1 MKRDRH
7 VTATELA
14 ECCVCEQRVVFDHLR
29 GRRRTAACRRHMR
42 AGSAAHEELHREA
55 LGELGATG
63 GDARCFV
70 ATALWGAAD
79 PRTQALR
86 EWRDRWLLER
96 RWGRGASCLYYRLS
110 PLLVAVIRRV
120 PVLRVLADVV
130 LSAVVRQLTLRQE

>member
-1 MKRDRH
+1 MKRVRH

-29 GRRRTAACRRHMR
+29 GKRRTEACRRLMR

-55 LGELGATG
+55 MGELGAAG

-79 PRTQALR
+79 PRTQVLR
-86 EWRDRWLLER
+86 EWRNRWLLQR
-96 RWGRGASCLYYRLS
+96 RWGRAASRLYYRLS
-110 PLLVAVIRRV
+110 PLLVAVMRGA
-120 PVLRVLADVV
+120 PVLWALADVV
-130 LSAVVRQLTLRQE
+130 LSAVVRRLSSRRE